1 MHKMAEEAEA
11 LAAATGMTPEEAGQ
25 MLADTVA
32 NDPEA
37 AAELEGEVQA
47 EAAGELAAAE
57 AAALEEE
64 DQLGAMAANATA
76 NLGVEVTPAQM
87 EEALAEV
94 QAYAEAQGVDPIDL
108 IAAAAEEMQ
117 AAAGADPEADAMA
130 EQILA
135 TAAEQGLSPE

>member
-1 MHKMAEEAEA
+1 
-11 LAAATGMTPEEAGQ
+11 
-25 MLADTVA
+25 
-32 NDPEA
+32 
-37 AAELEGEVQA
+37 
-47 EAAGELAAAE
+47 
-57 AAALEEE
+57 
-64 DQLGAMAANATA
+64 MAANATA

-94 QAYAEAQGVDPIDL
+94 QAYAESQGLDPIDL

-117 AAAGADPEADAMA
+117 AAAGGADPEADAVA